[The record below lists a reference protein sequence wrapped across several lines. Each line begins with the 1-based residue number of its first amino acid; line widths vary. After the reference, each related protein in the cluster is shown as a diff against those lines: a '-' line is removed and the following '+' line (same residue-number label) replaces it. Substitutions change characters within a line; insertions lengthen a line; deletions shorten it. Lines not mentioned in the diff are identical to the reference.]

1 MAEQQA
7 PSRVVKLSD
16 ACLQSLITSPTDPR
30 KLYDL
35 SVDELVDLNHK
46 LLTEHKAAKEE
57 LSQLKAN
64 RYHVDPPV
72 LQGRVGEDMY
82 KRVSRVTSAWEPA
95 TPQDVRSHDM
105 SSVSNMR
112 PGQTQLVFSSTTGQA
127 SYQSGPPQYSNY
139 SNLLAYQSVI
149 SSPLLLYRLCCLFD
163 AQVDVEGPEGYKS
176 VWSIYLKHTASGI
189 FVGFSE
195 WKGSALYRASKFPPT
210 GTTFDEDWLA
220 LLNLLLDPCCPH
232 PYDGTVAGS
241 AA

>member
-1 MAEQQA
+1 MAEKQA
-7 PSRVVKLSD
+7 PSGVVKLSD

-35 SVDELVDLNHK
+35 SVDELVDLNLK
-46 LLTEHKAAKEE
+46 LLTEHKATKEE

-72 LQGRVGEDMY
+72 VQDRVGDDMY
-82 KRVSRVTSAWEPA
+82 ERFSRVTSAWEPA
-95 TPQDVRSHDM
+95 TSQDVRSHEM
-105 SSVSNMR
+105 SSLSNMQI
-112 PGQTQLVFSSTTGQA
+112 GKTQLVFCRTSGQA
-127 SYQSGPPQYSNY
+127 SYQSDPQQYSNY
-139 SNLLAYQSVI
+139 RNLLAYQSVI
-149 SSPLLLYRLCCLFD
+149 SSPLLLYRLCCLFE
-163 AQVDVEGPEGYKS
+163 AQVHVEGPGGYKV
-176 VWSIYLKHTASGI
+176 VWSIYLKHKASGI

-210 GTTFDEDWLA
+210 GTAFDEDWLA

-241 AA
+241 VA